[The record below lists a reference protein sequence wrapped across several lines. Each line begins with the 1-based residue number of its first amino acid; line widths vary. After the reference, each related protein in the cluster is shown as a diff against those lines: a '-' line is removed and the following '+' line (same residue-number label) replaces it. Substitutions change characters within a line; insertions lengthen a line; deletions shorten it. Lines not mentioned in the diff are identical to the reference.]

1 MMQRLTRDRTMP
13 DFDNALAPAIEIEP
27 GEPIVVETNISAR
40 PATGPIAVRGAEP
53 GDTLIVT
60 IHSIEIQKANWWW
73 RTQSQE
79 YCRQGV
85 YKELGRVL
93 GRYPRVEHPRMG
105 TRVDLDISL
114 DGREI
119 VFSDR
124 LRVPLLPVVGCIG
137 VAPAGEPQAT
147 NYSGAFGGNFDCRD
161 IGPGAHVYFPVS
173 ARGGLLGLCDVHGA
187 QADGEVLPTVECQAD
202 VILSAEVRK
211 GLSLPMTFVETNDT
225 IQCIGCGKNVE
236 DSINDAM
243 RGMLQFV
250 QQQLGLG
257 HLEAA
262 QLLGTFGDIRIC
274 QVVDPVINMRVV
286 LPKAIVPSLHFGRG
300 KHHAI

>member
-1 MMQRLTRDRTMP
+1 MQ

-40 PATGPIAVRGAEP
+40 PATGPIAVRGSEP

-60 IHSIEIQKANWWW
+60 IHSIEIQKAIWWW

-85 YKELGRVL
+85 YKELEQVL
-93 GRYPRVEHPRMG
+93 DRYPRVEHPRMG
-105 TRVDLDISL
+105 TRVDLDIL
-114 DGREI
+114 LEGKEI
-119 VFSDR
+119 AFSDR

-137 VAPAGEPQAT
+137 VAPAGKPQPT

-161 IGPGAHVYFPVS
+161 IGPGARVYFPIS

-187 QADGEVLPTVECQAD
+187 QADGEVFPTVECQAN

-211 GLSLPMTFVETNDT
+211 GLTLPMTFVETSDT
-225 IQCIGCGKNVE
+225 IQSIGCGKNVE
-236 DSINDAM
+236 DAINDAM

-250 QQQLGLG
+250 QQHLGLG
-257 HLEAA
+257 YLEAA
-262 QLLGTFGDIRIC
+262 QVLGTFGDIRIC

-286 LPKAIVPSLHFGRG
+286 LPKAIVPSLHF
-300 KHHAI
+300 